1 MFQVN
6 MTALCY
12 LIYKNN
18 RTSKVKIPSLKIS
31 NITKIINHH
40 FVLIKLYVFRPIY
53 INWPFFF
60 LKTHNYCYKCFLY
73 IELFFIYR
81 LI

>member
-6 MTALCY
+6 MMALCY

-18 RTSKVKIPSLKIS
+18 KTPKVKIPSLKIS

-53 INWPFFF
+53 INWPFYF
-60 LKTHNYCYKCFLY
+60 LKKYTIVVINVYYILNY
-73 IELFFIYR
+73 FIY
-81 LI
+81 IV